1 MNTLID
7 LRTHQQK
14 LIGRLD
20 PTTLRLYVR
29 QRGEESMFDL
39 QRIVSAANV
48 GSDLIIVRSGGADQG
63 AADIGD

>member
-20 PTTLRLYVR
+20 PVSMRLHVR
-29 QRGEESMFDL
+29 RRGEMFVFDL
-39 QRIVSAANV
+39 PRIASAANV
-48 GSDLIIVRSGGADQG
+48 GDDLIIVRSGGVDQG
-63 AADIGD
+63 VAEIGD